1 MVKDNFF
8 FTLKWK
14 KNVVLCYMSHR
25 PVYSLNNALHYAKY
39 TQDYHLLRYGIL
51 VRLWKA
57 QGGE

>member
-51 VRLWKA
+51 VRL
-57 QGGE
+57 